1 MNQPPESPT
10 PGWYPDPAGTG
21 QQRYW
26 DGTDWGPVAP
36 PPSSPPP
43 PVAPP
48 VVVVKKKRSLL
59 SLIVLG
65 GLVLLAGSCISSALD
80 RDGGKD
86 SSKSSSRPSAA
97 PASPTS
103 KTPNA
108 WEYMAG
114 NGTHQMGGVDG
125 KNWGE
130 WVSDGTTGVVAGGTC
145 TWSIRS
151 VAQDRPGIVL
161 DQGEAPSG
169 EKVRVVI
176 NPDGDGSSDGTI
188 GEDNH
193 RIVFM
198 TNNCGAWKPI

>member
-1 MNQPPESPT
+1 MT
-10 PGWYPDPAGTG
+10 APGWHPDPAGSG

-36 PPSSPPP
+36 PPSAPPP
-43 PVAPP
+43 PTAPPPTAPP

-80 RDGGKD
+80 RDSGKD
-86 SSKSSSRPSAA
+86 SPASSSRSSAA
-97 PASPTS
+97 PAPPTS

-108 WEYMAG
+108 WEYIAG
-114 NGTHQMGGVDG
+114 NGTHQMGGMDG

-151 VAQDRPGIVL
+151 IAADRPGEVL
-161 DQGEAPSG
+161 DEGESPAGQPVTVS
-169 EKVRVVI
+169 I
-176 NPDGDGSSDGTI
+176 QPDGDVSMGGSI
-188 GEDNH
+188 GPDNH
-193 RIVFM
+193 QLVFM
-198 TNNCGAWKPI
+198 TNNCGAWRIK